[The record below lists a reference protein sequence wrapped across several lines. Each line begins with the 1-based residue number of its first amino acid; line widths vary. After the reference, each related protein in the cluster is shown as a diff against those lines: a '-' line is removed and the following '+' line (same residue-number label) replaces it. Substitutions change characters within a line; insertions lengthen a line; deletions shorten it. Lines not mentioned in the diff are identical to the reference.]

1 MGEGEAFEEGEVL
14 DEDEVLRGEAL
25 DEGEALGEGEAFG
38 EDEDEEEDLDEEVL
52 DEGEAFGEGEAFAE
66 GEDSDWFDW
75 PRAAPI
81 AMPIAITAFT
91 QHARAR
97 DRIQPG
103 PGRRLRA
110 FCEYIR
116 DNTRWNRW
124 NCQTGMPQYSALKTT
139 AATMAAENPIQ

>member
-1 MGEGEAFEEGEVL
+1 M
-14 DEDEVLRGEAL
+14 
-25 DEGEALGEGEAFG
+25 
-38 EDEDEEEDLDEEVL
+38 DEE
-52 DEGEAFGEGEAFAE
+52 EAFGEGEALDEDEEEALVRETLGGGEAFGE

-139 AATMAAENPIQ
+139 AATMAAEKPIQ